1 MEFTDQLQRKI
12 KIPENP
18 KRVISLV
25 PSQTELLIDLGLE
38 DHISGITKFCVHPED
53 LRKRKKIIGGT
64 KSVHL
69 ERIKALQPDLIL
81 CNKEENTEKMVLE
94 LEKIAPVHVSDI
106 VTLKGAFDLMQQ
118 YGQIF
123 KKEVLVEKMIS
134 AVRNKKKE
142 VERKVEGKRTKKVAY
157 FIWKDPL
164 MVAGNNTFINELLE
178 LNGFK
183 NEFSGRYPETNLEEL
198 QNLDLDLIL
207 LSTEPYPFKEK
218 HKKLF
223 KDIEAEVLLVDGEF
237 FSWYGSRLIKALDYF
252 LTLQDHASISR

>member
-38 DHISGITKFCVHPED
+38 DRISGITKFCVHPVG
-53 LRKRKKIIGGT
+53 LRKRKPIVGGT

-94 LEKIAPVHVSDI
+94 LEKIAPVHVSFI
-106 VTLKGAFDLMQQ
+106 VTLEGAFDLMQQ
-118 YGQIF
+118 YGEIF
-123 KKEVLVEKMIS
+123 KKELLVEKMIS

-142 VERKVEGKRTKKVAY
+142 VEHKVEGKRIKKVAY

-183 NEFSGRYPETNLEEL
+183 NEFSGRYPETNFKEL

-207 LSTEPYPFKEK
+207 LSSEPYLFRDK
-218 HKKLF
+218 HKELF

-237 FSWYGSRLIKALDYF
+237 FSWYGSRLIKAMDYF